1 MSTKLHATIAALA
14 LCGASGLALA
24 QYQTDAPDP
33 TGQTVYKSPEPAE
46 ITPPSVTYGPGAM
59 TRDEVRAETRSAMR
73 ANLIPHGELSTP
85 EQDKGGVRELTP
97 VERGLTPR

>member
-1 MSTKLHATIAALA
+1 MKTKLHAALAALA
-14 LCGASGLALA
+14 LCGTSGLALA
-24 QYQTDAPDP
+24 QYQTDTPDP

-46 ITPPSVTYGPGAM
+46 ITPPSVAYVPGAA

-85 EQDKGGVRELTP
+85 DQDKGGGRELTP
-97 VERGLTPR
+97 VERGLVPQ